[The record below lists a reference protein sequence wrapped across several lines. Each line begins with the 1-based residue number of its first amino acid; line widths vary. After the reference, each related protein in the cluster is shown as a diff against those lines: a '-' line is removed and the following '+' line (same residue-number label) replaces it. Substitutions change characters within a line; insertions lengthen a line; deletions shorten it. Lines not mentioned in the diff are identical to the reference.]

1 MGVSTEHRVDGW
13 RMKIGYI
20 NPTTCDYPNNY
31 SKHLPEGVKMVAV
44 SSGASSFDRS
54 NMSKA
59 RERRRE
65 AAQTLDDWGVDCIF
79 GGGGPVS
86 TLEGADAEDDLV
98 EEIQDEVS
106 VPFTTALKAQVAAL
120 RELGAEKLLTV
131 TPFPDDRDAETKSY
145 LEERGFDVVAIGG
158 IDLPQPKDVR
168 NLSKTTSYQCVKRM
182 AVATTEEFDTIYVGC
197 APFGPM
203 EYIEQMERDT
213 GYPVILSAQAQMWQ
227 AFKFGGIDP
236 DMKRFGALFQES
248 R

>member
-1 MGVSTEHRVDGW
+1 MDVNSAHRVDGW

-31 SKHLPEGVKMVAV
+31 SRHLPDGVKMVAI

-65 AAQTLDDWGVDCIF
+65 AAQTLDDWGVDCII

-86 TLEGADAEDDLV
+86 TLEGADAEDRLV
-98 EEIQDEVS
+98 EEINADVS

-120 RELGAEKLLTV
+120 RAMDAETLLAV
-131 TPFPDDRDAETKSY
+131 TPFPADRDEETKAY
-145 LEERGFDVVAIGG
+145 LEERGFDVAAIGG
-158 IDLPQPKDVR
+158 IDLPQPGLVR
-168 NLSKTTSYQCVKRM
+168 NLPKSTSYQCAKEL
-182 AVATTEEFDTIYVGC
+182 VAETDEQFDTIYIGC

-203 EYIEQMERDT
+203 EYIDEIERDT
-213 GYPVILSAQAQMWQ
+213 GYPVLMSAQAQMWE
-227 AFKFGGIDP
+227 AFRFGHINP
-236 DMKRFGALFQES
+236 DMSGFGALFED
-248 R
+248 